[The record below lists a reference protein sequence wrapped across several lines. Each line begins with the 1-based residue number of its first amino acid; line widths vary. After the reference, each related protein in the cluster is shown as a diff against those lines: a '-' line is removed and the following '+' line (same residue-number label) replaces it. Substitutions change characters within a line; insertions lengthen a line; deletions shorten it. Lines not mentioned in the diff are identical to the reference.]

1 MANPHYQMTQVS
13 LERTSPGIAH
23 GDELLERFLA
33 YDSSVPEAE
42 HLRPHQGEAI
52 GAFNEHSIAM
62 LSGRE
67 ALRGMSI
74 LHPTGSG
81 KTVTATELIRLVSGG
96 ESDINS
102 LMLVP
107 GHQIK
112 GQVVGTKANEDVGAV
127 RKFIPSMSV
136 GEYSGRRKTLAAT
149 TTVMTYH
156 SLGGAIERGHIDVLN
171 PGLVV
176 CDEIQ
181 HVIDG
186 TWAEQVAEI
195 TSNRLLVGLTATPSY
210 SESRDARR
218 LFPVVLAEKT
228 IKQGIEEGI
237 LSELKGYTYRGSSR
251 IEITKKRGGDFAEE
265 DVFKAIAES
274 KDNYLAASIC
284 AAEVAQGRRG
294 IVSCVPGQDRAHA
307 KIMAKILSQTMVKTA
322 DGERPIRAAYVDG
335 EMDEDVKD
343 EILKKHRRGEIDVVT
358 FVNLLL
364 EGWDSPETEF
374 SVLLRPTLSK
384 VLAEQR
390 LGRITRAAT
399 GKIATVHEIIYEVE
413 DGELQQVTHI
423 DILERE
429 RVEQGHSF
437 SGRQTPDRRKYDS
450 SRSISG
456 GSFDAERFVIDSG
469 LLKKIS
475 ELDQKPMQDIRV
487 ASGQE
492 SIPFD
497 WQTSYVIANMF
508 DLDVAT
514 TEEILQESN
523 VLSTTNEVEGNIHRF
538 FAPGALSI
546 VAEHLGMGD
555 ITEDLMTI
563 GDVSDYCREEAYHSI
578 RPDTVLRH
586 LEKAGVPT
594 VRCFSGNRVIKAYP
608 RELAIKSVAG
618 IVGAVTSRQSRE
630 YKIDAATPQRDVAN
644 WLARMLTNPLDAAD
658 LRTQREIRAGQ
669 GLMLRAIQKGMRVS
683 EDDRELLEEFV
694 AEHEIEPTEQ
704 MVNVM
709 RAKDMSFIE
718 LLATGAHARQEY
730 LKLFSTV

>member
-1 MANPHYQMTQVS
+1 MTKVS
-13 LERTSPGIAH
+13 LEQTSLGIAH
-23 GDELLERFLA
+23 GEELLGRLLA

-42 HLRPHQGEAI
+42 HLRSHQVEAI

-96 ESDINS
+96 EPAINS

-112 GQVVGTKANEDVGAV
+112 GQVVGNKEEVGAV
-127 RKFIPSMSV
+127 RSFIPSMSV
-136 GEYSGRRKTLAAT
+136 GEYSGRRKTLAGT

-156 SLGGAIERGHIDVLN
+156 SLSGAIEKGHIDVLN

-186 TWAEQVAEI
+186 TWADQVTEI
-195 TSNRLLVGLTATPSY
+195 ANNRLLVGLTATPSY
-210 SESRDARR
+210 SESRDARL

-237 LSELKGYTYRGSSR
+237 LSELKGYTYRGSSK
-251 IEITKKRGGDFAEE
+251 IEITKKRGGDYAEE
-265 DVFKAIAES
+265 DVFRAIAES

-335 EMDEDVKD
+335 EMNEDLKD
-343 EILKKHRRGEIDVVT
+343 EILRKHKRGEIDVVT

-413 DGELQQVTHI
+413 DGGPQQVTHI

-429 RVEQGHSF
+429 RVEQGHSL
-437 SGRQTPDRRKYDS
+437 SGTQISDRRKYDS
-450 SRSISG
+450 SVSISG
-456 GSFDAERFVIDSG
+456 RSFDPERFVIDSG
-469 LLKKIS
+469 LLKEIT
-475 ELDQKPMQDIRV
+475 EFDQKPMQDIRV
-487 ASGQE
+487 VSGQE

-497 WQTSYVIANMF
+497 WRTSYVIANIF
-508 DLDVAT
+508 DLDAAT
-514 TEEILQESN
+514 AEKILQESN
-523 VLSTTNEVEGNIHRF
+523 VLSTTKEVEGNTHRF
-538 FAPGALSI
+538 FAPNALST
-546 VAEHLGMGD
+546 VAEHLGIGEV
-555 ITEDLMTI
+555 TEDLMTLSEI
-563 GDVSDYCREEAYHSI
+563 SEYCRDEAFHSV

-586 LEKAGVPT
+586 LEKAGLPIT
-594 VRCFSGNRVIKAYP
+594 RCFSGNRVINAYP
-608 RELAIKSVAG
+608 RELAKESVAG
-618 IVGAVTSRQSRE
+618 IIGVTSSQQRRE
-630 YKIDAATPQRDVAN
+630 YNIDAIGPQKDVAN
-644 WLARMLTNPLDAAD
+644 WLARMLTNPLHTTD
-658 LRTQREIRAGQ
+658 LREQRQIRVGQ
-669 GLMLRAIQKGMRVS
+669 GLILRAVQKRMRIA
-683 EDDRELLEEFV
+683 DTDRGHLEEFI
-694 AEHEIEPTEQ
+694 AEHEIEPTDQ
-704 MVNVM
+704 MRNVM
-709 RAKDMSFIE
+709 EAKSMSFIE

-730 LKLFSTV
+730 LKVFSSI